1 MGKGERG
8 NGGTGDWD
16 QVLDTFIEENPC
28 IASWQWKLF
37 LLDISCDQDSGKW
50 KHAIHSMWRIIDYMF
65 YI

>member
-1 MGKGERG
+1 MIYSFEKRG
-8 NGGTGDWD
+8 NGGLGSG
-16 QVLDTFIEENPC
+16 LDTLIEEDPC

-50 KHAIHSMWRIIDYMF
+50 KHAIHSMWRIIDYML